1 MRGSAIGAALRLLP
15 AVAVVI
21 LSASPLPGCEIEV
34 KTKGEQKEVYASDDV
49 VILSVDVFLT
59 HRDCPEGIK
68 ATKFNAVGMKVL
80 GATKWKEVAPERFRR
95 LVKVKVTSAE
105 KGEGAFHARRTCD
118 KEGGYGV
125 LKIKVPISKMIA
137 EPFDSSGS
145 EEPDSS
151 TGGTSS

>member
-1 MRGSAIGAALRLLP
+1 M
-15 AVAVVI
+15 
-21 LSASPLPGCEIEV
+21 
-34 KTKGEQKEVYASDDV
+34 

-80 GATKWKEVAPERFRR
+80 GATKWKEIAPEKFRR
-95 LVKVKVTSAE
+95 LIKARITSAE